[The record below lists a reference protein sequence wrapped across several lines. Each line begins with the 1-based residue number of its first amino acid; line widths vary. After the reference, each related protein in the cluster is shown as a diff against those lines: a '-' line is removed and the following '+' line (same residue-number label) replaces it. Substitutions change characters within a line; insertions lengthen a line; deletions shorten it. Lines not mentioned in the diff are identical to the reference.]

1 MLQIAIQ
8 YPLVFGLARVQ
19 SNSSAKANRNKALR
33 KMIEFA
39 AIAFAGF
46 INPEAAN
53 WAVPALKLCFLLL
66 NYLQKGQE
74 TSCKNTDLRFGT
86 ADKRR

>member
-1 MLQIAIQ
+1 MKTQLMLQIAIR
-8 YPLVFGLARVQ
+8 YPEVCGLAWVL
-19 SNSSAKANRNKALR
+19 SNSAQPSKPSAKANRNKALR
-33 KMIEFA
+33 KIIEFA

-66 NYLQKGQE
+66 NYLQKGQ
-74 TSCKNTDLRFGT
+74 
-86 ADKRR
+86 DK